1 MSLYLSK
8 AIFHL
13 FLGYGQQRMFGSLAW
28 GGGALITGFLIDTY
42 GMNALFY
49 YTYFFNLVSLTF
61 VVIGLP
67 GTKRAA
73 TDTATLVLDSEGIDK
88 DDLMVEEQGG
98 EENPLLSV
106 DANQQLAENMMRRS
120 RSLEG
125 ATGDENQN
133 QFQNNLKHD
142 KHSQGRK
149 VVSYMRELYA
159 FMCNPPCRSIIFN
172 SFFYGIVMTIPDT
185 FLFVSLER
193 DFRATRTYS
202 GMVTTASIMACLPLF
217 WFSGPLIARQGHFN
231 LIFLSESSCVLR
243 LLAYS
248 ALSPRWSLSL
258 YLLPFIQLIHGF
270 NFALYWST
278 SVDAIYK
285 LAPPELTTI
294 CIAALNISYYTFG
307 GAVGN
312 IVFGHIYDTSGG
324 ADAVYR
330 CGGAI
335 LIMTLLLLKSQE
347 PIITAALSRHSHST
361 DSSN

>member
-1 MSLYLSK
+1 M
-8 AIFHL
+8 

-28 GGGALITGFLIDTY
+28 GGGALISGFLIDTY

-49 YTYFFNLVSLTF
+49 YTYFFNFVSLAF
-61 VVIGLP
+61 VIIGLP
-67 GTKRAA
+67 GTTSTPA
-73 TDTATLVLDSEGIDK
+73 DSATLVPNKEGIDK
-88 DDLMVEEQGG
+88 DDPTVEHGG
-98 EENPLLSV
+98 EDSPLLSA

-125 ATGDENQN
+125 GSGEENQN
-133 QFQNNLKHD
+133 QFQNNLKED
-142 KHSQGRK
+142 KHSQGKK
-149 VVSYMRELYA
+149 VASYMRELYA
-159 FMCNPPCRSIIFN
+159 FLCNPPCRSIILN
-172 SFFYGIVMTIPDT
+172 SFLYGIVMTIPDT
-185 FLFVSLER
+185 FLFVSLEK

-202 GMVTTASIMACLPLF
+202 GLVTTTSIMACLPLF
-217 WFSGPLIARQGHFN
+217 WFSGPLIAKQGHFN
-231 LIFLSESSCVLR
+231 LIFLSECSCILR
-243 LLAYS
+243 LLVYS
-248 ALSPRWSLSL
+248 TLSPRWSLSL
-258 YLLPFIQLIHGF
+258 YLLPFIQLIHGL

-285 LAPPELTTI
+285 LAPLDLTTI

-312 IVFGHIYDTSGG
+312 IVFGHIYDSSGG
-324 ADAVYR
+324 ADAVYK

-335 LIMTLLLLKSQE
+335 LILTLLLLKSQE